1 MSKKKHADYWKARQE
16 DILRYLDKADIDVSA
31 ELSGLYSEQAVEA
44 QKDLY
49 NLYMKYAKDNN
60 LTYQEAQQR
69 LRHEDLSDYRKN
81 AERYRKQA
89 EKDPELLKRLNEQYV
104 SARATRLDALA
115 LEMTFRAG
123 VLRGLIDKTF
133 EKYLKNSASYAYSK
147 AVGGR
152 AGTINAPALKQL
164 IETPFNGYNYSQQ
177 VWGHVDN
184 LAKDLKE
191 VLKRGFVR
199 GDGVRELARE
209 ISKKYEVARH
219 RAETLIRTDGTMVI
233 NNATAKRYMDEGL
246 RYYRDLVQL
255 DNRTTKICREVA
267 RKDERKLLSEMQPG
281 INAAPYHFNCRTTIV
296 PDDEEL
302 NYDIDL
308 RLSQARKH
316 GDKVMITDVS
326 VGKIPEIQIPGYSK
340 LEAANIQLAHKQLLK
355 EARDLNSSNE
365 VMYILL
371 GENPVRIFGDQWG
384 VDANTSNDARFLLNS
399 SKPRSLTVLHNHP
412 GGSTFSLND
421 FNFFMGTPSVKT
433 LTIVSNTGRVMYVT
447 KTDSYDFSG
456 AVNELSKVRVGD
468 DISVEK
474 LFKKLY
480 NYGIRYKLK

>member
-1 MSKKKHADYWKARQE
+1 MIKKKHADYWKARQE

-31 ELSGLYSEQAVEA
+31 ELSRLYSEQAVEA

-81 AERYRKQA
+81 AEQYRKQA

-104 SARATRLDALA
+104 SSRATRLDALA

-133 EKYLKNSASYAYSK
+133 EKYLKDSANYAYSK

-152 AGTINAPALKQL
+152 AGTINAPVLKQL

-233 NNATAKRYMDEGL
+233 NNATGKRYMDEGL

-267 RKDERKLLSEMQPG
+267 RKDERKLLFEMQPG

-302 NYDIDL
+302 DNKPLDKAEEKSYNKGMEGMYRKKVIDQTKMSIASQEQIN
-308 RLSQARKH
+308 RLSRKFRKR
-316 GDKVMITDVS
+316 GGEFIDDEDAIAYLDEKKAVAITLDAYTILKRKEISISALIEELEHAEQYLREENDGSALS
-326 VGKIPEIQIPGYSK
+326 VAI
-340 LEAANIQLAHKQLLK
+340 
-355 EARDLNSSNE
+355 NE
-365 VMYILL
+365 VSAK
-371 GENPVRIFGDQWG
+371 RK
-384 VDANTSNDARFLLNS
+384 S
-399 SKPRSLTVLHNHP
+399 
-412 GGSTFSLND
+412 
-421 FNFFMGTPSVKT
+421 
-433 LTIVSNTGRVMYVT
+433 
-447 KTDSYDFSG
+447 
-456 AVNELSKVRVGD
+456 
-468 DISVEK
+468 ISERE
-474 LFKKLY
+474 
-480 NYGIRYKLK
+480 RYKLPKIEVESVRKDIKFYEKEIERLNNENSRF

>member
-1 MSKKKHADYWKARQE
+1 MSKKNTDYWQSRQE

-31 ELSGLYSEQAVEA
+31 ELSRLYSEQAVEA

-104 SARATRLDALA
+104 SSRATRLDALA

-133 EKYLKNSASYAYSK
+133 EKYLKDSANYAYSK

-219 RAETLIRTDGTMVI
+219 RAETLIRTDGTMII

-255 DNRTTKICREVA
+255 DNRTTKICREIA

-302 NYDIDL
+302 EGIDSEMSRMFRNKDYNKRRPVNIVRQNKLTRDFRKRGGIVWQDDESESYL
-308 RLSQARKH
+308 RSRKASA
-316 GDKVMITDVS
+316 M
-326 VGKIPEIQIPGYSK
+326 
-340 LEAANIQLAHKQLLK
+340 N
-355 EARDLNSSNE
+355 LNA
-365 VMYILL
+365 
-371 GENPVRIFGDQWG
+371 D
-384 VDANTSNDARFLLNS
+384 
-399 SKPRSLTVLHNHP
+399 
-412 GGSTFSLND
+412 
-421 FNFFMGTPSVKT
+421 
-433 LTIVSNTGRVMYVT
+433 TIVLQKKATVSEILEELFHAEQWRDGRLVDT
-447 KTDSYDFSG
+447 PI
-456 AVNELSKVRVGD
+456 SK
-468 DISVEK
+468 IKAEIEAQNYLLSVEK
-474 LFKKLY
+474 RYNIPRVEIEQTKRNLQFWREELKKY
-480 NYGIRYKLK
+480 EN